1 MEFTARQIAE
11 MIDGRVEGNENAA
24 VNSFA
29 KIEEGRE
36 GAVSFLSNP
45 KYTHY
50 LYDTRST
57 IVLVNEDLEL
67 ERPVSATLI
76 RVKNAYEAVA
86 RLLQLYDSMK
96 PRKTGIDPL
105 ASVSPSAT
113 IGKDVYIGAFAC
125 IGDGVVIGDGCQV
138 YPHVVI
144 GDGVKLGE
152 SCLLY
157 PHVTIYQGCRL
168 GNHVTIHAGSV
179 IGADGFGFA
188 PNTEGY
194 NKIPQIGIVVI
205 EDNVEIGANTCV
217 DRSTMGQTVIHK
229 GVKLDNLIQ
238 VAHNCEIGEN
248 TVMSAQVGMAGSTK
262 IGAWCMVGGQAGFA
276 GHIHVADKT
285 FVGAQCGVIKNTN
298 GGGESLIGSPAMDP
312 KIFFKAKAIYSKLPE
327 MYRQIAVLQREIE
340 EIKELKDI

>member
-36 GAVSFLSNP
+36 GAISFLSNP
-45 KYTHY
+45 KYTHF

-86 RLLQLYDSMK
+86 RLLQFYDSMK

-113 IGKDVYIGAFAC
+113 IGNDVYIGAFAC

-285 FVGAQCGVIKNTN
+285 FVGAQCGVISDTKGN
-298 GGGESLIGSPAMDP
+298 GEELIGSPAMNP
-312 KIFFKAKAIYSKLPE
+312 REFFKAVAYWKRMGDMS
-327 MYRQIAVLQREIE
+327 
-340 EIKELKDI
+340 KELRELKKKVEELTQK

>member
-36 GAVSFLSNP
+36 GAISFLSNP
-45 KYTHY
+45 KYTHF

-86 RLLQLYDSMK
+86 RLLQFYDSMK

-144 GDGVKLGE
+144 GDGVKLGGC
-152 SCLLY
+152 CLLY
-157 PHVTIYQGCRL
+157 SHVTIYQGCRL
-168 GNHVTIHAGSV
+168 GSHVTIHAGSV

-285 FVGAQCGVIKNTN
+285 FVGAQCGVISDTKGN
-298 GGGESLIGSPAMDP
+298 GEELIGSPAMNP
-312 KIFFKAKAIYSKLPE
+312 REFFKAVAYWKRMGDMS
-327 MYRQIAVLQREIE
+327 
-340 EIKELKDI
+340 KELRELKKKVEELTQK

>member
-36 GAVSFLSNP
+36 GAISFLSNP
-45 KYTHY
+45 KYTHF

-86 RLLQLYDSMK
+86 RLLQFYDSMK
-96 PRKTGIDPL
+96 PRKTGVDPL

-248 TVMSAQVGMAGSTK
+248 TVMSAQVGMAGEPMSSSPLP
-262 IGAWCMVGGQAGFA
+262 
-276 GHIHVADKT
+276 
-285 FVGAQCGVIKNTN
+285 FV
-298 GGGESLIGSPAMDP
+298 SLMTPH
-312 KIFFKAKAIYSKLPE
+312 
-327 MYRQIAVLQREIE
+327 
-340 EIKELKDI
+340 